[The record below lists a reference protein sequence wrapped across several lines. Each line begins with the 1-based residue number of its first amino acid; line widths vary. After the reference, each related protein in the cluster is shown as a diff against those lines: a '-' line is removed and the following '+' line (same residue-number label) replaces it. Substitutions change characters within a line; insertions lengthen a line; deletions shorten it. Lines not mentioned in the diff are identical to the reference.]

1 MEIVAA
7 MKNRVNT
14 KNLCHKIFE
23 PTEKLGFKS
32 LVFKDGQSGAEQSY
46 I

>member
-7 MKNRVNT
+7 MKNRLNT
-14 KNLCHKIFE
+14 INLCHKIFK

-32 LVFKDGQSGAEQSY
+32 SVVKDGQSRAERSY
-46 I
+46 M